1 MSRWLSHSIVPLRC
15 NGLIH
20 APQHHPGSD
29 FLNNV
34 IIHTHGRGLLFASD
48 FRKHVEAAELLMAAL
63 PCEAEAELAA
73 LDLLLRW
80 AVVRLCDPHGNTT
93 CLLRMLELCQ
103 ALLGLLVDAGGQ
115 LSQYE
120 ALCLLP
126 CLVEKAGHNQA
137 RVACLD
143 HVWFKEKRLRPS
155 STSNKERKSCPG
167 SIIEV
172 YVSSAG
178 PPCRLSYWN
187 VFTWPHTAPNGIACA
202 GPDPRAAP
210 AAAAHRA
217 PGLPGAAPG

>member
-1 MSRWLSHSIVPLRC
+1 MSRWLSHSIVPLTC
-15 NGLIH
+15 NGLTH
-20 APQHHPGSD
+20 VPQHHPGSD
-29 FLNNV
+29 YLHNV
-34 IIHTHGRGLLFASD
+34 IHMHGRGLLFASD

-63 PCEAEAELAA
+63 PGEAEAELAA

-137 RVACLD
+137 RIACVD
-143 HVWFKEKRLRPS
+143 HMFQREEIEKMIPPAPAI
-155 STSNKERKSCPG
+155 KKRKSCPG
-167 SIIEV
+167 S
-172 YVSSAG
+172 
-178 PPCRLSYWN
+178 N
-187 VFTWPHTAPNGIACA
+187 
-202 GPDPRAAP
+202 
-210 AAAAHRA
+210 
-217 PGLPGAAPG
+217 

>member
-1 MSRWLSHSIVPLRC
+1 MLRRLPYLVVLLTC

-20 APQHHPGSD
+20 APQQRIGSHY
-29 FLNNV
+29 LNSV
-34 IIHTHGRGLLFASD
+34 VHTHGRDLLFASD

-63 PCEAEAELAA
+63 PGEAEAELAA

-137 RVACLD
+137 RVDCLD
-143 HVWFKEKRLRPS
+143 HVF
-155 STSNKERKSCPG
+155 
-167 SIIEV
+167 
-172 YVSSAG
+172 
-178 PPCRLSYWN
+178 
-187 VFTWPHTAPNGIACA
+187 
-202 GPDPRAAP
+202 
-210 AAAAHRA
+210 
-217 PGLPGAAPG
+217 